1 MRRTLPHHADKD
13 ANVPAWRG
21 DGGPPARARQ
31 GDAEGPIERGSAGG
45 GVARGAA
52 GEEGPTAPLSLARVE
67 IAPGYSISRVI
78 KGGWQLAG
86 GHGEIDR
93 AQALADMRLFVEA
106 GLTTFDCADIYTGV
120 EELIGAFLADY
131 RPGTNGRPEVQ
142 VHTKYVP
149 DREAL
154 AHLDKADVERA
165 IDRSLR
171 RLGVERLDLVQ
182 FHWWDYSVPGWI
194 ETARFLDELRAAG
207 KIRHLGVTNWGR
219 PHLAQILAAGVQVVS
234 HQVQYS
240 VVDRRPEGG
249 MADLCQEHG
258 MLMLCYGSV
267 LGGLLAEHYLGAPLP
282 APPHE
287 NRSLTKYLL
296 MVEEFGG
303 WPLFQDLLQA
313 LSTVGRRHDTD
324 AASVAM
330 RFVLDRPAVGAV
342 IVGAR
347 SAAHLARN
355 RGVLDLRLEAEDLA
369 LIERVADRR
378 RGPGGDIYALE
389 REKGGRHAAIMK
401 YDLNEKAGGT

>member
-1 MRRTLPHHADKD
+1 M
-13 ANVPAWRG
+13 
-21 DGGPPARARQ
+21 
-31 GDAEGPIERGSAGG
+31 
-45 GVARGAA
+45 
-52 GEEGPTAPLSLARVE
+52 SLTRVE
-67 IAPGYSISRVI
+67 IAPGYSISRVV

-86 GHGEIDR
+86 GHGPVDR
-93 AQALADMRLFVEA
+93 AQALRDMRRFVEA

-120 EELIGAFLADY
+120 EDLIGAFLADY
-131 RPGTNGRPEVQ
+131 RPGAGGRPEVQ

-149 DREAL
+149 DLEAL
-154 AHLDKADVERA
+154 RTLGKADVERA

-194 ETARFLDELRAAG
+194 DAAGWLDELRVVG
-207 KIRHLGVTNWGR
+207 KVRHLGVTNWGR
-219 PHLAQILAAGVQVVS
+219 PHLAQILAAGVRVVS

-258 MLMLCYGSV
+258 MLLLAYGSV
-267 LGGLLAEHYLGAPLP
+267 LGGLVSERYLGASLP
-282 APPHE
+282 EPPHE

-303 WPLFQDLLQA
+303 WPLFQDLLGA
-313 LSTVGRRHDTD
+313 LCAVGRRHGTD

-347 SAAHLARN
+347 GASHLPRN
-355 RGVLDLRLEAEDLA
+355 RGVLDLRLDAEDLA
-369 LIERVADRR
+369 LIEGVTDRGQ
-378 RGPGGDIYALE
+378 GPRGDIYALE

-401 YDLNEKAGGT
+401 YDLNEKTAGS